1 MTLPR
6 WLPVTL
12 LALLVAL
19 SGWWLYRLQRAEEPP
34 ALVGPPRSD
43 YTLEAFELVA
53 LDDTGGESFSVQGPR
68 LARHPYL
75 GTLNIER
82 PQMRFLDDGG
92 ATWNT
97 RATTAFVS
105 KDADLVRMEGDVR
118 VQGPAEGDAQPLL
131 LSTAKLNFRPDA
143 DRIDTDAAVTIT
155 GPGSILRGRD
165 LEADLDTRRFD
176 LAEMEGRYDIAR

>member
-12 LALLVAL
+12 LALLAAI
-19 SGWWLYRLQRAEEPP
+19 SGWWLYRLQRAEVPP

-53 LDDTGGESFSVQGPR
+53 LDSAGGESFSVQGPR
-68 LARHPYL
+68 LARHPFM

-82 PQMRFLDDGG
+82 PVMRFLDDGG
-92 ATWNT
+92 AIWTT
-97 RATTAFVS
+97 QAITAFVS
-105 KDADLVRMEGDVR
+105 KDADLVRLQGDVQ
-118 VQGPAEGDAQPLL
+118 VQGPAQDTGEPLL
-131 LSTAKLNFRPDA
+131 LATAKLNFRPDA

-165 LEADLDTRRFD
+165 LEVDLDTRRFD
-176 LAEMEGRYDIAR
+176 LAEMKGRYDIAR